1 MAKRFLT
8 VFGLALLYLAA
19 LSLILALVTIL
30 LGGNETTMLI
40 VLLAA
45 LFLSVAG
52 FVPFLNWTVTRI
64 FVFPGEGQPVPLE
77 TLHAQIQAINT
88 FDAPV
93 MVDQQNGKLVVSWK
107 HANPGTV
114 GPIAVAGLGRSY
126 QLHIKFDEAR
136 HTVTMLDRA
145 NRALHHA
152 GVDGRF
158 RDGAGNDSVVQ
169 GVVMAHE
176 VGNGWG
182 IRRSFEQRPV
192 DGYEFTPAEIKLPIL
207 NSILRSGWDVRY
219 GIW

>member
-30 LGGNETTMLI
+30 LGGNEPAMLI
-40 VLLAA
+40 VFLAA
-45 LFLSVAG
+45 LILSFAG
-52 FVPFLNWTVTRI
+52 FVPFLNWAVKR
-64 FVFPGEGQPVPLE
+64 VFAFQGEGQPVPLE
-77 TLHAQIQAINT
+77 ILRAQIQAINT

-114 GPIAVAGLGRSY
+114 EPIAVAGLGRSY
-126 QLHIKFDEAR
+126 QLHIKFDETR
-136 HTVTMLDRA
+136 HTVTLLDRA
-145 NRALHHA
+145 NRALYDA
-152 GVDGRF
+152 GVDGSF
-158 RDGAGNDSVVQ
+158 GNGAGSDSVVQ
-169 GVVMAHE
+169 GVIMAHE
-176 VGNGWG
+176 VGDGWG
-182 IRRSFEQRPV
+182 VRRNFEQRQV
-192 DGYEFTPAEIKLPIL
+192 DGYELTPAEIKLPIL